1 MRMDDM
7 TDVRRLPEDFLLKMQ
22 KLLGEEYGQYLKSFK
37 EEWKPGLRVNT
48 QKLYPGGTG

>member
-1 MRMDDM
+1 M

-37 EEWKPGLRVNT
+37 
-48 QKLYPGGTG
+48 